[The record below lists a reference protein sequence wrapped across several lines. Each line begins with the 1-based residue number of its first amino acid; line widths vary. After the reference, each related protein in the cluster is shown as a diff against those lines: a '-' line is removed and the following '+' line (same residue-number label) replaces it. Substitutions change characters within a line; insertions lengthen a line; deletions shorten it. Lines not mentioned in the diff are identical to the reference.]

1 MGPTHSDLQPVA
13 EVAASWSGKA
23 FAKVFLK
30 CFVTKLNTLGRK
42 GPETLANGSW
52 GGNTECSVWLFQC
65 FIARETWGFFPKPG
79 IDQTD

>member
-23 FAKVFLK
+23 CAKLFLK

-42 GPETLANGSW
+42 A
-52 GGNTECSVWLFQC
+52 
-65 FIARETWGFFPKPG
+65 PKPLPTG
-79 IDQTD
+79 VGAAILSAVFGFSSVSLPEKPGGSFPSPG